1 MNTIYSI
8 SELPYKESNATVLDN
23 DFTEKYMCIGSP
35 GSVSV
40 VESEKYSA
48 IPRNTRTNRHS
59 AHIIRWQRLNDTSG
73 SHIICVSTQF
83 FDIFT
88 VNSDCL
94 NLLDSTCAHPFN
106 LTDVDW
112 CPCDTNSL
120 LSCSVDDAV
129 KCWDLR
135 DLRCPCLQIQTIGG
149 AEQAKW
155 APLSVNSLCTSHGT
169 DLRLWDKRNISLPVQ
184 TVSAHMQK
192 ISCVMWH
199 PTTATCFLTA
209 GLDGYIKM
217 WNSSDLT
224 KPRHSLGMLPA
235 PIWKIKFSSDG
246 NEFASIP
253 LPMYGQLEES
263 CALSLWKTSTLEI
276 VQVIGCEDDVL
287 LDLCWQKFHMQRQTY
302 SCLYSASRYGKLRK
316 YNLPLFKDLSEE
328 VVEKSCCSRVG
339 INTENAFVFDE
350 EIEESKTKIRT
361 PLTNSGSTS
370 KLNKRS
376 LMMNKIEIIE
386 NGLCLTVP
394 RQVDVLIA
402 ELVPLR
408 CMCTEDLTVQQL
420 DDKHSLI
427 TWKKNADLKF
437 QIKAALSLE
446 ERMEGFTHVIIQ
458 IINEGSYL
466 SFNEMET
473 IVKKLSDETSIMDMS
488 LEKEPILPII
498 LHNLLKIVASMETLT
513 PQSLDIPQRPENV
526 VQFCDS
532 ASSENGSHSVTFGTI
547 SSPLPKSTLSSPLLS
562 TSYDRWI
569 PSPRTC
575 GARFNGSGFLVI
587 FGRNELAMRRMQSS
601 KSSFQ
606 DESLWLSAERITQ
619 TLKGTSSKK
628 GALSFLDDGHE
639 VDDGHIS
646 STPRSLDDYKHEL
659 LLSLDDMHTH
669 LQNFHGNEKCN
680 SPLCQSISSTPFF
693 SRNMAF
699 FHQKFDIANSGT
711 SSLLEMRT
719 SNSLAVLSNIC
730 NSTQNIRSFRRRGNS
745 GTNVLADDHHN
756 LDGCAA
762 VSVVVIYDVSVL
774 MSVSKDLA
782 RKYRLIGANA
792 LELCLWN
799 RKVVEE
805 VGRKDLE
812 NIWQIV
818 ELCIRMGKSSWRKR
832 YPLDQ
837 CITMTN
843 MLDFDSSEENIS
855 EEDSMAVA
863 VHPFG
868 RSLIN
873 SLLDYFARINDYQ
886 TAAVIICV
894 LGLRYKRCFEIDS
907 SMESSTTPKYAAH
920 HEHSL
925 STYDISPDSSVC
937 STINA
942 NAKLDSNFRIMQQE
956 NEKLHI
962 REQPSLTTP
971 VSKAAKKFPSLFQ
984 NALIGHRSMQNL
996 KKQNRKISSSHRIS
1010 HKSVM
1015 SETVEQ
1021 SEQDSVSSATKNKFH
1036 LYSLLDPLS
1045 NDQFDEVRHQYASL
1059 LFRWR
1064 MFSKAAEV
1072 MKYSETAPYSAP
1084 LQVQSS
1090 CPQCNNKL
1098 LRFKCDKCH
1107 IHWKFRCSLC
1117 QLPVLGMLTV
1127 CALCGHGG
1135 HSEHMVVWFKENNHC
1150 AYGCGCDC
1158 KLACF

>member
-1 MNTIYSI
+1 
-8 SELPYKESNATVLDN
+8 
-23 DFTEKYMCIGSP
+23 MCIGSP

-48 IPRNTRTNRHS
+48 IPRNIRTNRHS
-59 AHIIRWQRLNDTSG
+59 AHIIRWQRFNDTSG

-112 CPCDTNSL
+112 CPYDTNAM

-339 INTENAFVFDE
+339 RSTENAFIFDE
-350 EIEESKTKIRT
+350 EMEESKTKTRASLANASSI
-361 PLTNSGSTS
+361 S

-376 LMMNKIEIIE
+376 LMMNKIEVIE

-394 RQVDVLIA
+394 RQVDVLKA

-408 CMCTEDLTVQQL
+408 YMCTEDLTVQQL

-427 TWKKNADLKF
+427 TWSKNADLKF
-437 QIKAALSLE
+437 RIKAALSLE
-446 ERMEGFTHVIIQ
+446 ERMEGFTHVIIR

-473 IVKKLSDETSIMDMS
+473 ILKKLSDEISTMDIS

-532 ASSENGSHSVTFGTI
+532 VSSENGSHSVTFGTI

-619 TLKGTSSKK
+619 ALKGTSSKK

-659 LLSLDDMHTH
+659 LLSLDDMHSH
-669 LQNFHGNEKCN
+669 LQNFCGNEKCN

-719 SNSLAVLSNIC
+719 SNSLAMLSNIC

-745 GTNVLADDHHN
+745 GTNVLADDHHH

-818 ELCIRMGKSSWRKR
+818 ELCIRMGKSSWRKH

-837 CITMTN
+837 CITMTKN
-843 MLDFDSSEENIS
+843 DMLDHDSSEENMS

-894 LGLRYKRCFEIDS
+894 LGLRYKRCFEVDS
-907 SMESSTTPKYAAH
+907 SVESSTTPKCAVH

-925 STYDISPDSSVC
+925 STYDTSPDSSVY
-937 STINA
+937 STINT
-942 NAKLDSNFRIMQQE
+942 NAKLGLNFRVMQQE

-962 REQPSLTTP
+962 REQPSLTAP
-971 VSKAAKKFPSLFQ
+971 ASKAAKKFPSLFQ

-996 KKQNRKISSSHRIS
+996 KKQDRKISSTRVS

-1015 SETVEQ
+1015 SEIVEQ
-1021 SEQDSVSSATKNKFH
+1021 DSEQDSVWSAIKNKFH
-1036 LYSLLDPLS
+1036 SYSLLDPVS

-1098 LRFKCDKCH
+1098 LLFKCDKCH

-1117 QLPVLGMLTV
+1117 QLPVFGMLTV

-1158 KLACF
+1158 KSACF